1 MRHQLPRVLFT
12 LSIFL
17 TITISAFGQADV
29 SSATSKGTG
38 SDPQGSAVGNHVVN
52 VTDLDQGAI
61 RTATT
66 DSNGEFQV
74 RLVRPGVHE
83 ITVEARGFSQYLIK
97 DVQLTVGQTASYDI
111 KLEVAGVKTEV
122 VVTTSAPLIEIE
134 RTQQANTIERRQ
146 VESLPNVGRT
156 FQSYVYTLPGVSN
169 SDAPRT
175 QLAGRITGFNTSGFS
190 IGGSNG
196 RNNLI
201 TVDGG
206 ENEYGSGAAR
216 FDVPVEAIQEF
227 QVNRNSFSAEFG
239 FTAGTAVNIVTKSGT
254 NNFHGS
260 AYVFFRSQQTS
271 ARDPFDFNPTG
282 KKSFDQ
288 RVFPGFTF
296 GGPIAK
302 NKLFFFTNYE
312 RQKNDFARFR
322 NFTTN
327 AQLQPNA
334 AQLTLL
340 AQLDASAN
348 ANVRRIS
355 ANLRNALT
363 TSAATYPTIFK
374 YLKDSEGT
382 FNGLARLNTWNTRV
396 DYQLGQRDSLNG
408 RFTLTRN
415 FTNDITVNPLTAPSN
430 GNSLAARDYSTVV
443 TWIHNFGSNLI
454 NQARVQFSPNNSAV
468 TAPPEPAM
476 TGLIVV

>member
-1 MRHQLPRVLFT
+1 MKHQLLRVLRVLST
-12 LSIFL
+12 LSVFL

-29 SSATSKGTG
+29 SSATVKGTVT
-38 SDPQGSAVGNHVVN
+38 DPQGSAVANAIVN
-52 VTDLDQGAI
+52 VKDLDQGAV

-83 ITVEARGFSQYLIK
+83 ITVEARGFSQQLIK

-111 KLEVAGVKTEV
+111 KLEIAGVKTEM

-146 VESLPNVGRT
+146 VENLSNVGRT

-175 QLAGRITGFNTSGFS
+175 QLAGRITGFGTSGFS

-206 ENEYGSGAAR
+206 ENEYGSGQAR

-260 AYVFFRSQQTS
+260 GFIYYRSDATS
-271 ARDPFDFNPTG
+271 DRNPFDTINPG
-282 KKSFDQ
+282 KKSSDRQ
-288 RVFPGFTF
+288 YFPGFTF

-312 RQKNDFARFR
+312 RTNTDNARFR
-322 NFTTN
+322 FYTN
-327 AQLQPNA
+327 DPLTRPNA
-334 AQLTLL
+334 AQSALL
-340 AQLDASAN
+340 AQLDASPDAN
-348 ANVRRIS
+348 LRRIS
-355 ANLRNALT
+355 TNLRAALT
-363 TSAATYPTIFK
+363 TSANSYPKIFK
-374 YLKDSEGT
+374 LLSDSEGVFTGVLRFNT
-382 FNGLARLNTWNTRV
+382 FSTRI
-396 DYQLGQRDSLNG
+396 DYELSSKDQISG

-415 FTNDITVNPLTAPSN
+415 FTDDIGANNVGSPSISATLTQQ
-430 GNSLAARDYSTVV
+430 D
-443 TWIHNFGSNLI
+443 
-454 NQARVQFSPNNSAV
+454 Q
-468 TAPPEPAM
+468 
-476 TGLIVV
+476 TG